1 MDFSTVLQ
9 QGDAIVNLVLII
21 LIIMS
26 ILSWYVI
33 FYKALKLRKEYKFY
47 KNFCLKIVNQKDWFL
62 NIDKIYL
69 DQQSQGVTQL
79 ILKQVN
85 DLKATLENYKSH
97 ESRKEI
103 LTMHLTQTL
112 DEIRFW
118 LDRGLT
124 ILASIGSIAP
134 FVGLFGTVWG
144 IYHALSKIST
154 QGSVGLNVVAGP
166 IAEALIATAI
176 GLATAIPAV
185 LAYNSFVRF
194 NRLLIQNLRH
204 LAEQITVY
212 LSNQNL

>member
-1 MDFSTVLQ
+1 MNLSNIWQ
-9 QGDAIVNLVLII
+9 QGDTIVNSVFLLLV
-21 LIIMS
+21 IMS

-33 FYKALKLRKEYKFY
+33 FYKALKLKKEYGFY
-47 KNFCLKIVNQKDWFL
+47 KNFCREILNQREWFL
-62 NIDKIYL
+62 NIDNIASN
-69 DQQSQGVTQL
+69 QQSKGSTTL
-79 ILKQVN
+79 ILKRVSA
-85 DLKATLENYKSH
+85 LKSTLENYKSH
-97 ESRKEI
+97 EAKKEI

-144 IYHALSKIST
+144 IYHALSKISI

-185 LAYNSFVRF
+185 LAYNSFVRL

>member
-1 MDFSTVLQ
+1 MNLLSIWQ
-9 QGDAIVNLVLII
+9 QGDAIVNLVFII

-33 FYKALKLRKEYKFY
+33 FYKALKLKKEYGFY
-47 KNFCLKIVNQKDWFL
+47 KNFCQQIINQKEWFL
-62 NIDKIYL
+62 NIDNIASN
-69 DQQSQGVTQL
+69 QQSKGSTTL
-79 ILKQVN
+79 ILKRVSA
-85 DLKATLENYKSH
+85 LKSTLENYKSH
-97 ESRKEI
+97 EAKKEI
-103 LTMHLTQTL
+103 LTMHLAQTL

-144 IYHALSKIST
+144 IYHALSKISL

-185 LAYNSFVRF
+185 LAYNSFVRL

>member
-1 MDFSTVLQ
+1 MNLVNIWQ
-9 QGDAIVNLVLII
+9 QGDVIVNLVFIV

-26 ILSWYVI
+26 LLSWYVI
-33 FYKALKLRKEYKFY
+33 FYKALKLKKEYSFY
-47 KNFCLKIVNQKDWFL
+47 KNFCNQIIDKNEWFL
-62 NIDKIYL
+62 NIDNIELGLKN
-69 DQQSQGVTQL
+69 QSVTNL
-79 ILKQVN
+79 ILKKTVS
-85 DLKATLENYKSH
+85 LKNTLENYKSH
-97 ESRKEI
+97 EAKKEI

-134 FVGLFGTVWG
+134 FIGLFGTVWG
-144 IYHALSKIST
+144 IYHALSKISV

-185 LAYNSFVRF
+185 LAYNSFIRF

-212 LSNQNL
+212 LSNKNL

>member
-1 MDFSTVLQ
+1 MNFLSIWQ
-9 QGDAIVNLVLII
+9 QGDPIVNLVFII

-33 FYKALKLRKEYKFY
+33 FYKALKLKKEYGFY
-47 KNFCLKIVNQKDWFL
+47 KNFCQEISNKKEWFL
-62 NIDKIYL
+62 NIDNIASN
-69 DQQSQGVTQL
+69 QQSKGSTNL
-79 ILKQVN
+79 ILTRVSA
-85 DLKATLENYKSH
+85 LKSTLENYKSH
-97 ESRKEI
+97 EAKKEI
-103 LTMHLTQTL
+103 LTMHLAQTL

-144 IYHALSKIST
+144 IYHALSKISI

-185 LAYNSFVRF
+185 LAYNSFVRL

>member
-1 MDFSTVLQ
+1 MNLSNIWQ
-9 QGDAIVNLVLII
+9 QGDAIVNSVFLL

-33 FYKALKLRKEYKFY
+33 FYKALKLKKEYGFY
-47 KNFCLKIVNQKDWFL
+47 KNFCREILNQREWFL
-62 NIDKIYL
+62 NIDNIASN
-69 DQQSQGVTQL
+69 QQSKGSTAL
-79 ILKQVN
+79 ILKRVSA
-85 DLKATLENYKSH
+85 LKSTLENYKSH
-97 ESRKEI
+97 EAKKEI

-144 IYHALSKIST
+144 IYHALSKISI

-185 LAYNSFVRF
+185 LAYNSFVRL

>member
-1 MDFSTVLQ
+1 MNLSSIWQ
-9 QGDAIVNLVLII
+9 QGDTIVNSVFLLLV
-21 LIIMS
+21 IMS

-33 FYKALKLRKEYKFY
+33 FYKALKLKKEYGFY
-47 KNFCLKIVNQKDWFL
+47 KNFCREILNQKEWFL
-62 NIDKIYL
+62 NIDNIASN
-69 DQQSQGVTQL
+69 QQSKGSTAL
-79 ILKQVN
+79 ILKRVSA
-85 DLKATLENYKSH
+85 LKSTLENYKSH
-97 ESRKEI
+97 EAKKEI

-144 IYHALSKIST
+144 IYHALSKISI

-185 LAYNSFVRF
+185 LAYNSFVRL

>member
-1 MDFSTVLQ
+1 MNLLNIWQ
-9 QGDAIVNLVLII
+9 QGDSIVNLVFI
-21 LIIMS
+21 LLVIMS

-33 FYKALKLRKEYKFY
+33 FYKALKLKKEYGFY
-47 KNFCLKIVNQKDWFL
+47 KNFCQEINNQKEWFL
-62 NIDKIYL
+62 NLDKIVS
-69 DQQSQGVTQL
+69 DQQSKGSTNL
-79 ILKQVN
+79 ILKRVCA
-85 DLKATLENYKSH
+85 LKSTLENYKSH
-97 ESRKEI
+97 EAKKEI

-124 ILASIGSIAP
+124 ILASIGSVAP
-134 FVGLFGTVWG
+134 FIGLFGTVWG
-144 IYHALSKIST
+144 IYHALGKISI
-154 QGSVGLNVVAGP
+154 QGSAGLNIVAGP

-185 LAYNSFVRF
+185 LAYNSFVRL
-194 NRLLIQNLRH
+194 NRLLIQNFRH

>member
-1 MDFSTVLQ
+1 LNGCQ
-9 QGDAIVNLVLII
+9 
-21 LIIMS
+21 
-26 ILSWYVI
+26 
-33 FYKALKLRKEYKFY
+33 KE
-47 KNFCLKIVNQKDWFL
+47 WFL
-62 NIDKIYL
+62 NIDKIYQ
-69 DQQSQGVTQL
+69 DQQSKGVTQL
-79 ILKQVN
+79 ILKQVL
-85 DLKATLENYKSH
+85 DLKTTLENYKSH

-144 IYHALSKIST
+144 IYHALSKISA

>member
-1 MDFSTVLQ
+1 MNLLDTWQ
-9 QGDAIVNLVLII
+9 QGDAIVNSVFII
-21 LIIMS
+21 LVIMS

-33 FYKALKLRKEYKFY
+33 FYKALKLKKEYGFY
-47 KNFCLKIVNQKDWFL
+47 KNFCQQIINQKEWFL
-62 NIDKIYL
+62 NIDNIASN
-69 DQQSQGVTQL
+69 QQSKGSTTL
-79 ILKQVN
+79 ILKRVSA
-85 DLKATLENYKSH
+85 LKSTLENYKSH
-97 ESRKEI
+97 EAKKEI

-144 IYHALSKIST
+144 IYHALSKISL

-185 LAYNSFVRF
+185 LAYNSFVRL